1 VSRDPIPLGESLT
14 GVVRSLRGPEPAGSS
29 STAATMGGVFGK
41 WQEAVGEAVARHVQ
55 QVKLDGTRLVVEVD
69 DPAWA
74 TQLKFLEA
82 NLRDRLL
89 EVTGARIEH
98 FDVRVKR
105 SGR

>member
-1 VSRDPIPLGESLT
+1 MSRDPIPLGESLT
-14 GVVRSLRGPEPAGSS
+14 GVVRSLRGPGPAGATSS
-29 STAATMGGVFGK
+29 AATMGGVFGR

-55 QVKLDGTRLVVEVD
+55 PVKLDGARLVVEVD

-82 NLRDRLL
+82 NLRERLL

-105 SGR
+105 PGR

>member
-1 VSRDPIPLGESLT
+1 
-14 GVVRSLRGPEPAGSS
+14 
-29 STAATMGGVFGK
+29 
-41 WQEAVGEAVARHVQ
+41 
-55 QVKLDGTRLVVEVD
+55 VVEVD